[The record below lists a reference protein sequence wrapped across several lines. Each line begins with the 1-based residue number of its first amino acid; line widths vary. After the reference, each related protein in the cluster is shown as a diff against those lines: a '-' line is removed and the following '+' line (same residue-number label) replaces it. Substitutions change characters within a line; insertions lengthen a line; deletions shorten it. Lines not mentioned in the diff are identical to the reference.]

1 MLIGREEDAA
11 RHGAKPLA
19 RLAGFGVAA
28 CDPRIMGWG
37 PVPATKRALA
47 SAGIDGKDIDH
58 VELNEAFAPQALAVI
73 RDFETLGIAKEKVN
87 PLGGAIALG
96 HPLGGRPARSSR

>member
-1 MLIGREEDAA
+1 
-11 RHGAKPLA
+11 
-19 RLAGFGVAA
+19 
-28 CDPRIMGWG
+28 MGWG

-87 PLGGAIALG
+87 PRGWRHRASATRS
-96 HPLGGRPARSSR
+96 GRPARSSR